1 MGTRPIYDLAE
12 LAARDA
18 LTKTVLET
26 LETATHHLPALP
38 DDITEMLDVLP
49 PELRA
54 EVAAE
59 WDPDQRPA
67 LMEEVRAII
76 LEALQTKGGKES

>member
-1 MGTRPIYDLAE
+1 
-12 LAARDA
+12 
-18 LTKTVLET
+18 
-26 LETATHHLPALP
+26 
-38 DDITEMLDVLP
+38 MLDVLP

-59 WDPDQRPA
+59 WDADQRPA